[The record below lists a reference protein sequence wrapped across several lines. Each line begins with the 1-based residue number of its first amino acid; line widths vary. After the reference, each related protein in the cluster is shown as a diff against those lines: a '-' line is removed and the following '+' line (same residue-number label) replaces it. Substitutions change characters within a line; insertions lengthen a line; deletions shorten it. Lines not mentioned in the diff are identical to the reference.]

1 MKFATRVNSFVQ
13 KGPQSIIH
21 TIGMIGKI
29 DGITHV
35 DLNYPEHFENTKL
48 NEIDKEMKKNDLKLN
63 GIALRFREE
72 FINGELGNKSLA
84 VSQKA
89 IELCKQAIDIC
100 QQLNGTVVTIWLGY
114 DGYDYSFQMDYAR
127 VWKQVVDALKG
138 ICAYNTDINISIEY
152 KPFQPRAY
160 SLVSSLGS
168 TMTMINDVHCE
179 NLGIT
184 LDFCHM
190 LMKNENPAFGVCLLG
205 EKNKLYGVHLNDGC
219 KFNDDGLMV
228 GMVNFIQTL
237 EFVYYLKKYNY
248 DGVIYFD
255 TFPVREDATLET
267 IANVKMMQKVNDLIE
282 RVGMEKIQ
290 QVIDRNDSIAV
301 QEMMLDFFN
310 V

>member
-13 KGPQSIIH
+13 NKAQSIEEI
-21 TIGMIGKI
+21 IEEIGKI
-29 DGITHV
+29 EGITYI
-35 DLNYPEHFENTKL
+35 DLNYPEHFENNTVTEIGDIL
-48 NEIDKEMKKNDLKLN
+48 NKNDIKLN
-63 GIALRFREE
+63 GVALRFREE
-72 FINGELGNKSLA
+72 FINGELGNSSSV

-89 IELCKQAIDIC
+89 IELCKQAIDAC
-100 QQLNGTVVTIWLGY
+100 RQLRGTVVTIWLGY
-114 DGYDYSFQMDYAR
+114 DGYDYSFQIDYAK
-127 VWKQVVDALKG
+127 VWKQVVNALKV
-138 ICAYNTDINISIEY
+138 ICTYNSDINISIEY

-168 TMTMINDVHCE
+168 TMTMINDVNCE
-179 NLGIT
+179 NLGAT

-248 DGVIYFD
+248 DGIIYFD

-267 IANVKMMQKVNDLIE
+267 VANVKMMRKINCLIE
-282 RVGMEKIQ
+282 RIGMEEIQ
-290 QVIDRNDSIAV
+290 KVIDKNDAIAV
-301 QEMMLDFFN
+301 QEMVLDSFS